1 MFPVQPDCHIGLIP
15 IGEPVDGV
23 KTEGLKWNL
32 DGSQERASPSV

>member
-32 DGSQERASPSV
+32 DGSQERASSMS